1 MLTDV
6 FNNSISEEFEELFSD
21 SQTKWVC
28 TMVSNAQSHII
39 WHIILPHHQ
48 LHSFA
53 HMQLHPKLL
62 AETISATSSLN
73 NTTSAAQ
80 KRTILTINQFA
91 APLNLAT
98 TNIIKHRR

>member
-1 MLTDV
+1 
-6 FNNSISEEFEELFSD
+6 
-21 SQTKWVC
+21 
-28 TMVSNAQSHII
+28 MVSNAQSHII

-91 APLNLAT
+91 APLSWQQLILLSIEDKACCFQSPN
-98 TNIIKHRR
+98 NILTIVVTSV